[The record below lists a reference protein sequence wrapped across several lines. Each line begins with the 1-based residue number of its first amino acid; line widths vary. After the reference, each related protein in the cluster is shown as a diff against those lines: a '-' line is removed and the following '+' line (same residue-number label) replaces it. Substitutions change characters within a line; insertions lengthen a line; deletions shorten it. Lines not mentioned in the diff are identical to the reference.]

1 MLSTSI
7 KKLVTYGLET
17 GLLPECETSY
27 ATNLILDLFHDLLPV
42 SAQADDRNETLSFGG
57 VLFCPDLR
65 LYNAHSY
72 MEGTQ

>member
-27 ATNLILDLFHDLLPV
+27 ATNLILDLFHDTATSSTPA
-42 SAQADDRNETLSFGG
+42 S
-57 VLFCPDLR
+57 
-65 LYNAHSY
+65 
-72 MEGTQ
+72 

>member
-27 ATNLILDLFHDLLPV
+27 ATNLILDLFHEEYFMRRHASC
-42 SAQADDRNETLSFGG
+42 SAH
-57 VLFCPDLR
+57 P
-65 LYNAHSY
+65 
-72 MEGTQ
+72 